1 MNPQVT
7 EREMR
12 FKGLPIS
19 EGVVRARVYVIEAET
34 GVSIPLYTVDEAALE
49 GEKERLRAALKLAV
63 IQLDEIAV
71 QVAERIG
78 PSQANIFMAQ
88 KMMVEDVVLVE
99 EIMQAITQSRM
110 NAEAAVDRTL
120 DGYESV
126 LAEVDDEYLSER
138 ASDIGEIRR
147 RLLDNLRQAGVS
159 DPSVVSRTTFDLDEV
174 RVIVARELT
183 PSETVALDPEFT
195 AGFLTERG
203 GAGSHAAIL
212 ARAMGIP
219 AVSGIPRIHKKL
231 THGQEVLLN
240 GTTGEVVLWPT
251 AATLGGYPS
260 IMRKR
265 SRKMDAIEPVEN
277 LQVLANISLST
288 ELQEVEDCLAEGI
301 GLYRTEIEF
310 LAMGRALTEDEQYA
324 RYAKVAKAMAGKPFY
339 VRLLDLGGDKA
350 ATFLNMPTEEN
361 PCLGYRGARLLMGES
376 ELLIPQVRA
385 LARASA
391 HGPIH
396 IMYPMIVDV
405 KQFLTLRA
413 LVAQHIE
420 DLPHDNVQH
429 GVMFEVPSACLE
441 ATELFAMADFACIGT
456 NDLIQYLF
464 AVDRNN
470 DKVAYDY
477 NPDKPVF
484 WNLLK
489 KLADAAKAAGKPLS
503 LCGEIGGEPRY
514 VPKLMELGIRTV
526 SVSPRLV
533 GMARLAARG
542 KAR

>member
-1 MNPQVT
+1 MNPTTT

-12 FKGLPIS
+12 FSGLPIS
-19 EGVVRARVYVIEAET
+19 EGVVRARVFVAEKT
-34 GVSIPLYTVDEAALE
+34 ATDAIPMYTLAPDDVDAEQQRLE
-49 GEKERLRAALKLAV
+49 DALKLAAT
-63 IQLDEIAV
+63 QLEGIIE
-71 QVAERIG
+71 QVTERIG
-78 PSQANIFMAQ
+78 ASQANIFMAQ
-88 KMMVEDVVLVE
+88 KMMVQDVVLVE
-99 EIMQAITQSRM
+99 EMMGGIKNDLL

-147 RLLDNLRQAGVS
+147 RLLDNLHEAGVS
-159 DPSVVSRTTFDLDEV
+159 NPDAASRELFCLDEI
-174 RVIVARELT
+174 RIIVAEELT
-183 PSETVALDPEFT
+183 PSETVGLDPEYT
-195 AGFLTERG
+195 AGFITERG

-212 ARAMGIP
+212 ARALGIP

-240 GTTGEVVLWPT
+240 GTTGEVVLWPSES
-251 AATLGGYPS
+251 TLKVYP
-260 IMRKR
+260 KLTEQR
-265 SRKMDAIEPVEN
+265 SRKLEAVDPVEGF
-277 LQVLANISLST
+277 QVLANISLAT
-288 ELQEVEDCLAEGI
+288 EVDQVSEAKAEGI

-310 LAMGRALTEDEQYA
+310 LAMGRALTEEEQYT
-324 RYAKVAKAMAGKPFY
+324 RYTKVVQAMAGKPLY

-350 ATFLNMPTEEN
+350 ATFLQMPQEEN
-361 PCLGYRGARLLMGES
+361 PCLGYRGARLLQGES

-391 HGPIH
+391 HGPVH
-396 IMYPMIVDV
+396 LMYPMIVDV
-405 KQFLTLRA
+405 KQFLILRA
-413 LVAQHIE
+413 LVSQHIE
-420 DLPHDNVQH
+420 DIENTNLKH

-441 ATELFAMADFACIGT
+441 AEELFAMADFASIGT

-477 NPDKPVF
+477 TPDKPVF
-484 WNLLK
+484 WNLLQT
-489 KLADAAKAAGKPLS
+489 LVNAAQAAGKPLS
-503 LCGEIGGEPRY
+503 LCGEIGGQPQY
-514 VPKLMELGIRTV
+514 VPKLRAIGINTV

-533 GMARLAARG
+533 GMARLAAKS
-542 KAR
+542 KAN